1 MIGLD
6 CVRRV
11 GTDNLQ
17 FKSGNST
24 SVRSLGLGVKPIATE
39 LEPTFEAGRR
49 QRTEALMT
57 NRRLTLIPTLLL
69 IAAFLHGFTWAQD
82 IPAKLDALFTSPL
95 YPVNGNVLVA
105 EHGTAIYKKSFGFAD
120 ARSKRLST
128 AASRFQLASVTKVFT
143 STAVL
148 QLRDRGKLRLD
159 DPFAKYF
166 PEFPYPEI
174 TVRQLLSHTAGLPDF
189 QIFEELVE
197 ADPSKTFT
205 NADVIPA
212 LQRWKQPL
220 MFKPGEAWSYSNPG
234 YCLLALLVEKSSG
247 LRFED
252 YVRHHIFAPAGM
264 TESYFDTDTRPSP
277 DANKA
282 MEQRYA
288 LLIDKD
294 LQSVE
299 KSKWQGFVGNGGLIS
314 TTGELLRFDS
324 ALYSGA
330 LLKTQ
335 TLEEAFTPARLTNG
349 QSAQTDTLNAF
360 YGLGWFIL
368 NTDSDG
374 KIVWHGGGRPGVVT
388 VFLRNISK
396 QQTVVVLDNSFNR
409 ETYRIGFN
417 AMNILNGKP
426 VAMRKKSLVRDYA
439 RALIEAGSDA
449 AFCRLVELRSDS
461 ERYVLDEEEMND
473 LALQLLYAGASP
485 NHNELAVDVARLNI
499 AFFPESFNV
508 YDTYGEILAALGRKE
523 LAIAMYR
530 KSIEMNPNNESGKRA
545 LEELDKK

>member
-1 MIGLD
+1 METW
-6 CVRRV
+6 RP
-11 GTDNLQ
+11 
-17 FKSGNST
+17 S
-24 SVRSLGLGVKPIATE
+24 
-39 LEPTFEAGRR
+39 
-49 QRTEALMT
+49 
-57 NRRLTLIPTLLL
+57 LIPTLLL
-69 IAAFLHGFTWAQD
+69 IAAVLQGVTWAQD
-82 IPAKLDALFTSPL
+82 IPAQLDGLFTSPL

-120 ARSKRLST
+120 AKRERPNT
-128 AASRFQLASVTKVFT
+128 AASRFQLASVTKIFT

-148 QLRDRGKLRLD
+148 QLLDKGKLRLD
-159 DPFAKYF
+159 NPFAKYF

-212 LQRWKQPL
+212 LIRWKQPL
-220 MFKPGEAWSYSNPG
+220 AFKPGEAWSYSNPG

-247 LRFED
+247 LKFED
-252 YVRHHIFAPAGM
+252 YVRQHIFAPAGM
-264 TESYFDTDTRPSP
+264 TESYFDTDLRSSP

-282 MEQRYA
+282 MEQQYP

-294 LQSVE
+294 LQPVE

-314 TTGELLRFDS
+314 TTGDLLRFDK

-330 LLKTQ
+330 LLKPH
-335 TLEEAFTPARLTNG
+335 TLEEAFTPAKLTNG
-349 QSAQTDTLNAF
+349 QSAQTDTLSAL

-368 NTDSDG
+368 DTESVG

-388 VFLRNISK
+388 MFLRNISK
-396 QQTVVVLDNSFNR
+396 LQTVVVLDNSFNR

-417 AMNILNGKP
+417 AINILNRKP
-426 VAMRKKSLVRDYA
+426 VSIRKKSLVRDYA
-439 RALIEAGSDA
+439 RALIETGSDA
-449 AFCRLVELRSDS
+449 AFCKLVALRSDS
-461 ERYVLDEEEMND
+461 ERYFLDEEEMND
-473 LALQLLYAGASP
+473 LALQLLYAGTSP
-485 NHNELAVDVARLNI
+485 NHNDLAVEVARLNI

-530 KSIEMNPNNESGKRA
+530 KSIEMNPKNESGKRA
-545 LEELDKK
+545 LEELLNQ